1 MITSAEAQLGKNM
14 AILAAI
20 TTVVSFIIGAVLI
33 GPWILRISSSMGP
46 YQQYSRIFPRDWSRF
61 YNRSVYEAFWR

>member
-20 TTVVSFIIGAVLI
+20 TTVVSFFIGAILI
-33 GPWILRISSSMGP
+33 GPGFSGLESLDRHILRVHK
-46 YQQYSRIFPRDWSRF
+46 FVD
-61 YNRSVYEAFWR
+61 

>member
-33 GPWILRISSSMGP
+33 GPGFSGFHP
-46 YQQYSRIFPRDWSRF
+46 DWSPVNNIVGF
-61 YNRSVYEAFWR
+61 